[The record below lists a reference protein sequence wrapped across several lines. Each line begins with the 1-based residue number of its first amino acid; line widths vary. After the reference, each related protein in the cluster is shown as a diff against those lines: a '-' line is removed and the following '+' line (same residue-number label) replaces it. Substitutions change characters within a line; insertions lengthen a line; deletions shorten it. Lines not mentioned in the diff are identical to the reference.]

1 MQGNSPLFSKKK
13 HFGMKETSSFGR
25 SNAFFDSFKRHLLG
39 YRSASNKGKPLS
51 QQGLRAY
58 LTTFCLYPKHFT
70 PIRKIPF
77 AYTQNRLL
85 KILQ

>member
-1 MQGNSPLFSKKK
+1 MQEKSHLFLKKE
-13 HFGMKETSSFGR
+13 HFWMKETSSFGR
-25 SNAFFDSFKRHLLG
+25 SNTFFDSFKRHLIG
-39 YRSASNKGKPLS
+39 YRNALNGCKPLF

-58 LTTFCLYPKHFT
+58 LTTLRLYPKYFT

-77 AYTQNRLL
+77 AYTQNRLS